1 MKSLHGVL
9 LASLFL
15 LVPLAGCVFEPAKST
30 DGTEIEA
37 IFSYSPNNNIMEGTE
52 VSFDASD
59 SLPQDQ
65 SLTYKW
71 DFDGDG
77 STDSTGK
84 TSTHSYANAG
94 TYDATLTISTGSKEA
109 SQTREIKVAA
119 ADAVAPSAHAGS
131 GGMDTDCEG
140 DDVSSESYY
149 IYHICENDK
158 QITDRRIDSTTTV
171 NLDASSTKAG
181 GSDDFIA
188 SWEWDINLG
197 EDSDG
202 DGHPENDADLTGES
216 PTWKNVAPGKY
227 EINLT
232 VTNGEGLSD
241 NDKVYVYVNYV
252 GTWTD
257 FQINGNTSNK
267 AVDLDFEFSV
277 SYNIDSG
284 NKLRRVQAEL
294 TYPEHDDDWVVG
306 SEQSRNMLDLLAYDS
321 EGEYITGTNQTA
333 PDPDTRNH
341 GDCDDENDDC
351 VWLTVQGF
359 FASDS
364 QHGDGAWE
372 MLLRNEKVNDVQVT
386 ELVLRILY
394 K

>member
-1 MKSLHGVL
+1 MKSLRGML
-9 LASLFL
+9 LASVLV
-15 LVPLAGCVFEPAKST
+15 LVPLAGCVFEPAESAKEES
-30 DGTEIEA
+30 IEA
-37 IFSYSPNNNIMEGTE
+37 IFSFSPKTNIMEGTE
-52 VSFDASD
+52 ITFDGSS

-77 STDSTGK
+77 STDATGK
-84 TSTHSYANAG
+84 SATHSYAKADV
-94 TYDATLTISTGSKEA
+94 YAATLTVSSGSKEA
-109 SQTREIKVAA
+109 SQTREITVAA
-119 ADAVAPSAHAGS
+119 ADASPPKANAGS
-131 GGMDTDCEG
+131 GGMSDDCEG
-140 DDVSSESYY
+140 EDVSSESYY
-149 IYHICENDK
+149 IYHICEMDN
-158 QITDRRIDSTTTV
+158 QISSRRVSATTTV
-171 NLDASSTKAG
+171 DLDGSSSTAG

-188 SWEWDINLG
+188 SWEWDLNLG

-216 PTWKNVAPGKY
+216 PSWKNVAPGKY

-232 VTNGEGLSD
+232 VTDGEGLSA

-252 GTWTD
+252 GKWSD

-277 SYNIDSG
+277 SYNTESN
-284 NKLRRVQAEL
+284 NKLRRIQAEL

-306 SEQSRNMLDLLAYDS
+306 SEQSRNQLDLLVFDS
-321 EGEYITGTNQTA
+321 EEEYISGTNQTA

-351 VWLTVQGF
+351 VWLTVSGF
-359 FASDS
+359 YASDS
-364 QHGDGAWE
+364 HHGDGEWE